1 MSTEQA
7 DIYDELL
14 PKIGDWENEELWPDE
29 KLGEHLLASAL
40 LYEAEK
46 QALRLRAAVPQLPAA
61 ELVPITVDLGAIAEA
76 TPYWTE
82 LLQTA
87 RAENPAN
94 AIVQEAVQCAAKG
107 DTARA
112 GRMLRHYILDG
123 VQRERNAAAAAVRRH
138 QKAKRQETL
147 QVAIEGQEAPAE
159 KYTDAEKSEW
169 VRIARE
175 KLKSGPAKKSDVAR
189 WVRKKVGG
197 KVGPKEQVWK
207 PSEKTIERAIS
218 HLWIK

>member
-61 ELVPITVDLGAIAEA
+61 GLVLTSDLGAIAA
-76 TPYWTE
+76 AAPRWIE

-107 DTARA
+107 EFVRA
-112 GRMLRHYILDG
+112 GRILRHYILDG
-123 VQRERNAAAAAVRRH
+123 VQRERDAAAATVRR
-138 QKAKRQETL
+138 QQRAQRQGTL
-147 QVAIEGQEAPAE
+147 RIANEEQEPPAE

-197 KVGPKEQVWK
+197 KVGPKGQAWT
-207 PSEKTIERAIS
+207 PSLKTIERAIS